1 MKKAIILDLDNT
13 IFSTPSIGDKLFADL
28 YYLLEINL
36 SEFEGDLENLKKDI
50 NRKPFSVVAKQYKM
64 TQSLYKDAL
73 QLLSELTYNE
83 TIEPFPDYNEV
94 TKIQCDKFLVTSGF
108 PKLQNS
114 KVKQLGIEK
123 NFKGIYIVDTV
134 MTNDTKKNV
143 FKKIL
148 HYYNYD
154 TSEVVVIG
162 DDPESEIAAAEE
174 LGIDAILY
182 DKLNLYAN
190 YFKNPKISDFNQLQ
204 NYL

>member
-36 SEFEGDLENLKKDI
+36 IEFEGDLENLKKDI

-143 FKKIL
+143 FKNIL

-162 DDPESEIAAAEE
+162 DDPESEITAAEE

>member
-36 SEFEGDLENLKKDI
+36 NEFDGDLEDIKKDI
-50 NRKPFSVVAKQYKM
+50 NRKPFPVVAKQYKM

-114 KVKQLGIEK
+114 KIKQLGIEK
-123 NFKGIYIVDTV
+123 NFKGIYIVDAI
-134 MTNDTKKNV
+134 MTKDTKKNV
-143 FKKIL
+143 FKNIL
-148 HYYNYD
+148 HYYKYD
-154 TSEVVVIG
+154 TSEVLVIG

-174 LGIDAILY
+174 LGIDAIVY

>member
-13 IFSTPSIGDKLFADL
+13 IFSTPYIGDKLFADL

-36 SEFEGDLENLKKDI
+36 NEFEGDLENLKKDI
-50 NRKPFSVVAKQYKM
+50 NRKPFPVVAKQYKM
-64 TQSLYKDAL
+64 TQSLYKYAL

-83 TIEPFPDYNEV
+83 TIEPFPDYNEI
-94 TKIQCDKFLVTSGF
+94 TKIECDKFLVTSGF
-108 PKLQNS
+108 TKLQNS

-123 NFKGIYIVDTV
+123 NFKGIYIVDTI

-143 FKKIL
+143 FKNIL

-174 LGIDAILY
+174 LGIDAIVY

-190 YFKNPKISDFNQLQ
+190 YFKNPKISDFKQLQ

>member
-1 MKKAIILDLDNT
+1 MKKVIILDLDNT

-94 TKIQCDKFLVTSGF
+94 TKIQSDKFLVTSGF

-134 MTNDTKKNV
+134 MTNDTKKDV
-143 FKKIL
+143 FKNIL

-154 TSEVVVIG
+154 ISEVIVIG
-162 DDPESEIAAAEE
+162 DDPDSEIAAAEE

>member
-28 YYLLEINL
+28 YYLLGINL
-36 SEFEGDLENLKKDI
+36 NEFEGDLEDIKKDI
-50 NRKPFSVVAKQYKM
+50 NRKPFPVVAKQYKM

-83 TIEPFPDYNEV
+83 TIEPFPDYSEV

-143 FKKIL
+143 FKNIL
-148 HYYNYD
+148 QYYNYD

-174 LGIDAILY
+174 LGIDAIVY

>member
-36 SEFEGDLENLKKDI
+36 IEFEGDLENLKKDI

-143 FKKIL
+143 FKNIL

>member
-1 MKKAIILDLDNT
+1 MKKVIILDLDNT

-83 TIEPFPDYNEV
+83 PIEPFPDYNEV
-94 TKIQCDKFLVTSGF
+94 TKIQCDKFLVPSGF

-134 MTNDTKKNV
+134 MTNDTKKNL
-143 FKKIL
+143 FKNIL

-154 TSEVVVIG
+154 ISEVVVIG
-162 DDPESEIAAAEE
+162 DDPDSEIAAAEE

-190 YFKNPKISDFNQLQ
+190 YFKNPKIYDFNQLQ

>member
-64 TQSLYKDAL
+64 TQSLYRDAL
-73 QLLSELTYNE
+73 QLLVELTYNE

-134 MTNDTKKNV
+134 MTNDTKKNI
-143 FKKIL
+143 FKNIL
-148 HYYNYD
+148 HYYNYN

-182 DKLNLYAN
+182 DKLNLYVN
-190 YFKNPKISDFNQLQ
+190 YFKNPKISDFSQLQ

>member
-36 SEFEGDLENLKKDI
+36 SEFEGDLKDLKKDI
-50 NRKPFSVVAKQYKM
+50 NRKPFPVVAKQYKM

-108 PKLQNS
+108 TKLQNS

-134 MTNDTKKNV
+134 TTNDTKKNV
-143 FKKIL
+143 FKNIL
-148 HYYNYD
+148 HYYNYAP
-154 TSEVVVIG
+154 SEVVVIG